1 MALQLIIAGRR
12 PFPPGKDPWT
22 ISLSYDGDDDDLD
35 EGGLD
40 AWSDD
45 DPELM
50 RFASTIAGFQPGS
63 LVAVRPAGWSLS
75 EVVAQAIA
83 EALDG
88 IAFCTGYDGKTYLE
102 PDARGETPE
111 IATRKELTRHV
122 RRAFKSPKPYL
133 ARIKQNIR
141 ERPAPPPDPR
151 AARDN
156 DWSDV

>member
-1 MALQLIIAGRR
+1 MALQLLIAGRR
-12 PFPPGKDPWT
+12 PFPPGEDPWS
-22 ISLSYDGDDDDLD
+22 ISLSYDGNNNID
-35 EGGLD
+35 EGSLD
-40 AWSDD
+40 AWNDD

-50 RFASTIAGFQPGS
+50 HYASTIVGYQPAS

-88 IAFCTGYDGKTYLE
+88 VVFFTGFDGRTHLE

-122 RRAFKSPKPYL
+122 RRAFKSHKPYL
-133 ARIKQNIR
+133 ARIKQAIR
-141 ERPAPPPDPR
+141 KRSPPP
-151 AARDN
+151 RDN
-156 DWSDV
+156 DGSDE